1 MTSFH
6 QFHLNLLKL
15 GYNNLVKQPPFNIE
29 DQHSPEAEELVALFQ
44 ECITLYQEHSDEAF
58 DLGQSL
64 LIRLVRNYPQLTQ
77 LFARD
82 LLWLFG
88 GDCIHY
94 LSDDEVKQFQALD
107 EARYQKEAQNEAFDY
122 LELRNALI
130 ALEQP
135 PIQTH

>member
-15 GYNNLVKQPPFNIE
+15 GYNNLIKQPPFKTDE
-29 DQHSPEAEELVALFQ
+29 HYSPEAEEIIALFQ

-58 DLGQSL
+58 DQGQTL
-64 LIRLVRNYPQLTQ
+64 MIRLVRNYPQLTQ
-77 LFARD
+77 MFARD

-94 LSDDEVKQFQALD
+94 LSDQEVEQFQALD
-107 EARYQKEAQNEAFDY
+107 EARYQKEAQNESFDY
-122 LELRNALI
+122 LELRNAVVAEVLN
-130 ALEQP
+130 P
-135 PIQTH
+135 QTQH

>member
-29 DQHSPEAEELVALFQ
+29 DQYSPEAEELVALFQ

-107 EARYQKEAQNEAFDY
+107 EARYQKEAQNEVFDY
-122 LELRNALI
+122 LELRHALI
-130 ALEQP
+130 TLEQP
-135 PIQTH
+135 PMQTH